1 MKYVIILIGAFN
13 KQTNREDNMKHKQ
26 LVNKK
31 EVAHW
36 LGHSHEEWIH
46 DLIYRLIN
54 KKVSTIDIRV
64 EMKQMYKDYKEEAQ
78 ANKQK
83 GHKMKKCYY
92 CEGNCPNEPK
102 NSEFLCDGYAG
113 DIDNLYVKKT
123 IQKRNGR

>member
-1 MKYVIILIGAFN
+1 MKYVIILIGAIN

-36 LGHSHEEWIH
+36 LGYSHEEWIH

-78 ANKQK
+78 ANK
-83 GHKMKKCYY
+83 
-92 CEGNCPNEPK
+92 
-102 NSEFLCDGYAG
+102 
-113 DIDNLYVKKT
+113 
-123 IQKRNGR
+123 

>member
-1 MKYVIILIGAFN
+1 MKYVIILIGAIN

-78 ANKQK
+78 PNK
-83 GHKMKKCYY
+83 
-92 CEGNCPNEPK
+92 
-102 NSEFLCDGYAG
+102 
-113 DIDNLYVKKT
+113 
-123 IQKRNGR
+123 